1 MSKTKRIITYA
12 VTIAVIAAI
21 AVAAIT
27 FLRRSMR
34 DTVYLQDYA
43 LTLGS
48 DDLFVNENSNIYRLA
63 HSMEP
68 DYVYV
73 DRIRHDD
80 SMTFFEELN
89 TAASTELS
97 PYEFAATHYSGL
109 IYVRGDG
116 SLWRK
121 DSSVTSGADHYIRLK
136 PFFDKCSA
144 EELEPVEGHEIEIL
158 EPMGSSINFEFKEKR
173 KLSHPSIRLSVK
185 LSDGNWYLLNLNG
198 NGFYEYV
205 ASPLGEYKNQGTLSF
220 PCYRDSCTPI
230 PGIYRIEIYEH
241 DELYTAVEIEVLHGE
256 SEGSR
261 SDNIAFCNVIS

>member
-21 AVAAIT
+21 SVAAIT

-48 DDLFVNENSNIYRLA
+48 DDLFVNENSNIYEL
-63 HSMEP
+63 SQVGS

-73 DRIRHDD
+73 SRIRHDD
-80 SMTFFEELN
+80 SVTFFEELN

-136 PFFDKCSA
+136 PFFYKCSA
-144 EELEPVEGHEIEIL
+144 EDLEPVEGHEIEII
-158 EPMGSSINFEFKEKR
+158 SKTSISFDFKENR
-173 KLSHPSIRLSVK
+173 KLSDVSIRLSVK
-185 LSDGNWYLLNLNG
+185 LNDGNWYLLNSE
-198 NGFYEYV
+198 GFYRYTA
-205 ASPLGEYKNQGTLSF
+205 ASPLEKYSNRGGIDIPRIQNSNTS
-220 PCYRDSCTPI
+220 I

-261 SDNIAFCNVIS
+261 SGNIAFCDVVS

>member
-21 AVAAIT
+21 AVAATT

-80 SMTFFEELN
+80 SVTFFEELN

-97 PYEFAATHYSGL
+97 PYEFAATNYSGL

-144 EELEPVEGHEIEIL
+144 EELEPVVGHEIELI
-158 EPMGSSINFEFKEKR
+158 SKTSISFDFKENR
-173 KLSHPSIRLSVK
+173 KLSDVSIRLSVK
-185 LSDGNWYLLNLNG
+185 LNDGNWYLLNSE
-198 NGFYEYV
+198 GFYRYTAV
-205 ASPLGEYKNQGTLSF
+205 SPLEKYSNRGGIDIPRIQNSNTS
-220 PCYRDSCTPI
+220 I

-241 DELYTAVEIEVLHGE
+241 DELYTAVEIEVSLGE
-256 SEGSR
+256 LEGSR
-261 SDNIAFCNVIS
+261 SDNIAFCDVIS

>member
-68 DYVYV
+68 DYVN
-73 DRIRHDD
+73 RISHDD
-80 SMTFFEELN
+80 SVTFFEELS

-97 PYEFAATHYSGL
+97 PYEFAATNYSGL

-136 PFFDKCSA
+136 PFFYKCSA
-144 EELEPVEGHEIEIL
+144 EDLEPVGGHEIEII
-158 EPMGSSINFEFKEKR
+158 SKTSISFDFKENR
-173 KLSHPSIRLSVK
+173 KLSDVSIRLSVK
-185 LSDGNWYLLNLNG
+185 LNDENWYLLNSE
-198 NGFYEYV
+198 GFYQYTA
-205 ASPLGEYKNQGTLSF
+205 ASPLEKYLNRGGIDI
-220 PCYRDSCTPI
+220 PRYRDSNTPI
-230 PGIYRIEIYEH
+230 PGIYRIEVYEH
-241 DELYTAVEIEVLHGE
+241 DELYTAVEIEVHA
-256 SEGSR
+256 SETTEDVTR
-261 SDNIAFCNVIS
+261 IAIDY

>member
-21 AVAAIT
+21 AVAATT

-80 SMTFFEELN
+80 SVTFFEELS

-121 DSSVTSGADHYIRLK
+121 DSSVASGADHYIRLK

-144 EELEPVEGHEIEIL
+144 EELEPVEGHEIELLAPINA
-158 EPMGSSINFEFKEKR
+158 SIIFNFKEKR
-173 KLSHPSIRLSVK
+173 ELSSPSIQLSVK
-185 LSDGNWYLLNLNG
+185 LNDGNWYLLNG
-198 NGFYEYV
+198 DGFYEHV
-205 ASPLGEYKNQGTLSF
+205 AATPFNSRKNRGSIRLPTIQSTES
-220 PCYRDSCTPI
+220 PI
-230 PGIYRIEIYEH
+230 PGLYRLEIYEH
-241 DELYTAVEIEVLHGE
+241 DELYTAVEIEVQA
-256 SEGSR
+256 SELEGLR
-261 SDNIAFCNVIS
+261 SGYIAFCDVVS

>member
-21 AVAAIT
+21 AVAATT

-48 DDLFVNENSNIYRLA
+48 DDLFVNENSNIYELA

-73 DRIRHDD
+73 DRISHDD
-80 SMTFFEELN
+80 SVTFFEELS

-97 PYEFAATHYSGL
+97 PYEFAATNYSGL

-136 PFFDKCSA
+136 PFFYKCSA
-144 EELEPVEGHEIEIL
+144 EDLEPVDGHEIEIL
-158 EPMGSSINFEFKEKR
+158 EPIGTSIKFEFKEKR
-173 KLSHPSIRLSVK
+173 KLSHPSICLSVK
-185 LSDGNWYLLNLNG
+185 LNDGNWYLLDDE
-198 NGFYEYV
+198 GFYEYV
-205 ASPLGEYKNQGTLSF
+205 AASPLGEYKNQGTLGF
-220 PCYRDSCTPI
+220 PCYRDSYTPI
-230 PGIYRIEIYEH
+230 PGIYRIEVYER

-261 SDNIAFCNVIS
+261 SDNIAFCDVIS